1 MDDAQREVFV
11 PRAVDDLQ
19 QTARVASGNGARLG
33 AADVPELA
41 LEQSRGH
48 LRLNQVVDARA
59 TAAPSAFGQFNQ
71 GKLGNG
77 AEHLSR
83 LRRDFL
89 TVAKGAGLVVSHG
102 LRRNV
107 RAARRQYSDVHE
119 PLLNLLDLVV
129 PLPGGRVVRRGA
141 GRQLPELRHTR

>member
-11 PRAVDDLQ
+11 PRAVYDLQ
-19 QTARVASGNGARLG
+19 QTARVASGNDGRPG

-89 TVAKGAGLVVSHG
+89 TVAKVAALVVSHA
-102 LRRNV
+102 LPRNFLPC
-107 RAARRQYSDVHE
+107 RPQNSHLPP
-119 PLLNLLDLVV
+119 PLL
-129 PLPGGRVVRRGA
+129 
-141 GRQLPELRHTR
+141 

>member
-1 MDDAQREVFV
+1 MDDAEGEVFV

-19 QTARVASGNGARLG
+19 QTGRVASGNDGRLG

-41 LEQSRGH
+41 LEQSSGH

-71 GKLGNG
+71 RKMGNG

-89 TVAKGAGLVVSHG
+89 TVAKVAGLVVSHG
-102 LRRNV
+102 LRRDV
-107 RAARRQYSDVHE
+107 RAGLPQNSDLHE
-119 PLLNLLDLVV
+119 PLLYVLDLAV
-129 PLPGGRVVRRGA
+129 PLP
-141 GRQLPELRHTR
+141 P